1 MNLIEFIIDLFRFPN
16 VASSFVADPQGT
28 MQNAGLANVTA
39 AQLASVAASAV
50 PAGVVLGGGDPVVG
64 LQNAVS
70 DYYSAS
76 SPFSPQTG
84 FVSQPTFAPNT
95 NTDFASGNNVP
106 IASGN
111 NVPVLSPDQHAGAN
125 AQQGAFNLGFGD
137 ITLGGSH
144 VQQGDGGVNIAG
156 NNSGDIASGKGA
168 VMGDG
173 NTVNNGDIHAGSHSP
188 VTIGTGN
195 SATDNS
201 QTAGG
206 HIISGN
212 SGPVI
217 SDVNT
222 GGGNGG
228 SASAGGGLIGGGH
241 ANAGSGGSGG
251 NIVINDGNTTS
262 TSNHVGGNQTTV
274 GHDLGSG
281 NSSVI
286 DSSSHSSSVNTSLNS
301 GNTANTSI
309 GSGNTTHTNLN
320 SGNTAN
326 TSIGSGNTTHTDL
339 SSDNSVHS
347 TVSDQSVHEASMN
360 TYAPTETHTTDV
372 SHTTIDPHM
381 H

>member
-1 MNLIEFIIDLFRFPN
+1 MTSLIEFIIDLFRFPT
-16 VASSFVADPQGT
+16 VASSFVANPEQT
-28 MQNAGLANVTA
+28 MRDAGLAGVTS

-70 DYYSAS
+70 DYYSMS

-84 FVSQPTFAPNT
+84 FVSQPTFAPDT
-95 NTDFASGNNVP
+95 SLASGNNVP

-156 NNSGDIASGKGA
+156 NNHGDIASGKGA
-168 VMGDG
+168 VQGDG
-173 NTVNNGDIHAGSHSP
+173 NTVTNGDILTGSHSP
-188 VTIGTGN
+188 VIVGTGN
-195 SATDNS
+195 HATDNS

-206 HIISGN
+206 HIIQGN
-212 SGPVI
+212 SGPVVN
-217 SDVNT
+217 DVNT
-222 GGGNGG
+222 GGGSGG

-251 NIVINDGNTTS
+251 NIVINDGNTSS
-262 TSNHVGGNQTTV
+262 THVGGNQTTV

-281 NSSVI
+281 NTSVI
-286 DSSSHSSSVNTSLNS
+286 DDSSHSSTVNTSLNS

-309 GSGNTTHTNLN
+309 GSGNSTHTN
-320 SGNTAN
+320 
-326 TSIGSGNTTHTDL
+326 IGSGNTTHTDL
-339 SSDNSVHS
+339 TADNSVHS
-347 TVSDQSVHEASMN
+347 TVADNSVHEASMN
-360 TYAPTETHTTDV
+360 TYAPTETHTTTDM
-372 SHTTIDPHM
+372 SHTTHIDPHM

>member
-1 MNLIEFIIDLFRFPN
+1 MTNLIEFIIDLFRFPS
-16 VASSFVADPQGT
+16 VATSFVADPEGT
-28 MQNAGLANVTA
+28 MQNAGLTNVTA

-70 DYYSAS
+70 DYYSMS

-95 NTDFASGNNVP
+95 DFASGNNVP

-111 NVPVLSPDQHAGAN
+111 DVPVLSPDQHAGAN

-156 NNSGDIASGKGA
+156 SNSGDIASGKGA

-188 VTIGTGN
+188 VIIGTGN
-195 SATDNS
+195 HAVDNS
-201 QTAGG
+201 TTAGG
-206 HIISGN
+206 NVIAGN

-281 NSSVI
+281 NTSVI
-286 DSSSHSSSVNTSLNS
+286 DDSSHSVSNSSSVNTSLNS

-309 GSGNTTHTNLN
+309 GSGNTTHTSLN

-326 TSIGSGNTTHTDL
+326 TDVHA
-339 SSDNSVHS
+339 DNSVHS
-347 TVSDQSVHEASMN
+347 TVTDQSVHQAGLN
-360 TYAPTETHTTDV
+360 TYAPTDVHSTTDV
-372 SHTTIDPHM
+372 SHTTIDPTHL